1 MSEPRRMLDEGG
13 NGPALA
19 LLRAARA
26 DVAPPGA
33 KARARVA
40 LGLDAPAKP
49 AVAAR
54 GAERAAPRKRV
65 AGPALFQSV
74 LGSSERPNG
83 LWGTGRLGTAAFVAA
98 QAAVVALLL
107 ASQPMRRMELPPSP
121 TKSNGGVDIGFYA
134 PPAGDPAPA
143 PAAAAPAQ
151 KPSEPRAV
159 MARPSRQPEALQE
172 AVAEEGHPAALAQTS
187 AAEGEAKA
195 PDLPAKP
202 EVREAV
208 PAVVEVAPGLPA
220 RLVRKGGRFPSYTR
234 EALAARVEGTVL
246 VKCVVGTDGALSNCR
261 ILKSV
266 PHMDD
271 AVLGAMATWRFE
283 PIVSGGR
290 PIAVDHVFTLRLVLP
305 K

>member
-1 MSEPRRMLDEGG
+1 MLDEGG
-13 NGPALA
+13 ESPAVA

-33 KARARVA
+33 KARAMIA
-40 LGLDAPAKP
+40 LGLDAPARP
-49 AVAAR
+49 VVSAR
-54 GAERAAPRKRV
+54 GAERAAAPKKF

-74 LGSSERPNG
+74 LGSSERRNG
-83 LWGTGRLGTAAFVAA
+83 LWGTGRLGTAAFVTA

-107 ASQPMRRMELPPSP
+107 ASQPIRRMEPPASP
-121 TKSNGGVDIGFYA
+121 PKTSGGVDIGFYP
-134 PPAGDPAPA
+134 PPAGSPAPA
-143 PAAAAPAQ
+143 PTATPLP
-151 KPSEPRAV
+151 KPNEPRAFP
-159 MARPSRQPEALQE
+159 AKPSRPAEALQE
-172 AVAEEGHPAALAQTS
+172 AVAEEGHPPALERTIS
-187 AAEGEAKA
+187 AEGEAPA
-195 PDLPAKP
+195 SDLRDNP
-202 EVREAV
+202 EARAAV
-208 PAVVEVAPGLPA
+208 PAGVEVAPTLPA
-220 RLVRKGGRFPSYTR
+220 RLVRTGGRAPSYTR

-266 PHMDD
+266 PHMDG

-283 PIVSGGR
+283 PVVSGGR